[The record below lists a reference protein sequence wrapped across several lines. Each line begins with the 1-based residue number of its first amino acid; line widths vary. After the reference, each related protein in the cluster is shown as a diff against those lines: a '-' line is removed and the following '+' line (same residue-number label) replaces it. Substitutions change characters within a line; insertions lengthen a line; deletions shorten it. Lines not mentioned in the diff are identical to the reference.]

1 MGPALK
7 TYMAI
12 SNEKTEI
19 SKSKLMSV
27 EGISDTVDEV
37 IASIIILLLLNF
49 NSVMAVL
56 IRGL

>member
-1 MGPALK
+1 
-7 TYMAI
+7 MAI